1 MTSNCLTI
9 DVGTTN
15 TKVTLW
21 CNGIP
26 EIKQFVTPKKTIATQ
41 TNFELGYLWDEIVK
55 TISSFDPISLKKV
68 TQIAVASFGESGILL
83 DEKNNPIGQCIS
95 WFDDRAQIIVDQ
107 ITEEKKSRIYQLTG
121 LPVNA
126 HYSALK
132 IAWLLK
138 YDKTITMP
146 LAKYK
151 WLCVPDYLVYRF
163 TGNLATE
170 YTIASR
176 TLCLDIKTG
185 KWSKEVQRLLG
196 ISNISFPEIYS
207 AGCNLGY
214 VQGKLGKLFAQECQV
229 IIAGHDHMCGA
240 AGVGLGE
247 AELLDST
254 GTTEAMMTIVKHFD
268 ISSRAQKNALANGIY
283 VDGRHYTRFTAMPA
297 AGSTIAWL
305 MNLCR
310 INENKLVELMN
321 EAQKG
326 YDDYSLFKSRVLVMP
341 HFNGSGS
348 PNKMSSS
355 KGIIYGL
362 TSQTTLVELIFGL
375 FLGLTCEFKIAYTAL
390 FDSERYHLIKVIG
403 PAAKDP
409 LWLELKADIL
419 QANVISID
427 TEQAVSEG
435 AYVIATK
442 HHLKGKTHRYEPTT
456 DNQKQQYLNRMFKI
470 YQMLYQDKLKH
481 DL

>member
-1 MTSNCLTI
+1 
-9 DVGTTN
+9 
-15 TKVTLW
+15 
-21 CNGIP
+21 
-26 EIKQFVTPKKTIATQ
+26 
-41 TNFELGYLWDEIVK
+41 
-55 TISSFDPISLKKV
+55 
-68 TQIAVASFGESGILL
+68 
-83 DEKNNPIGQCIS
+83 
-95 WFDDRAQIIVDQ
+95 
-107 ITEEKKSRIYQLTG
+107 
-121 LPVNA
+121 
-126 HYSALK
+126 
-132 IAWLLK
+132 
-138 YDKTITMP
+138 MP

-185 KWSKEVQRLLG
+185 KWSKEVQQLLG

-207 AGCNLGY
+207 AGCNLGHI
-214 VQGKLGKLFAQECQV
+214 QGKLGKLFAQECQV

-240 AGVGLGE
+240 AGVGLDE
-247 AELLDST
+247 TELLDST
-254 GTTEAMMTIVKHFD
+254 GTTEAMMTIVEHFD
-268 ISSRAQKNALANGIY
+268 ISSEAQKNALANGIY
-283 VDGRHYTRFTAMPA
+283 VDDQHYTRFTAMPA

-305 MNLCR
+305 MKLCR
-310 INENKLVELMN
+310 INENKLIELMN

-326 YDDYSLFKSRVLVMP
+326 YDDYSLFNSRVLVMP
-341 HFNGSGS
+341 HFNGSGA

-362 TSQTTLVELIFGL
+362 TSQTTVVELIFGL

-390 FDSERYHLIKVIG
+390 FNSERYHLIKVIG

>member
-1 MTSNCLTI
+1 
-9 DVGTTN
+9 
-15 TKVTLW
+15 
-21 CNGIP
+21 
-26 EIKQFVTPKKTIATQ
+26 
-41 TNFELGYLWDEIVK
+41 
-55 TISSFDPISLKKV
+55 
-68 TQIAVASFGESGILL
+68 
-83 DEKNNPIGQCIS
+83 
-95 WFDDRAQIIVDQ
+95 
-107 ITEEKKSRIYQLTG
+107 
-121 LPVNA
+121 
-126 HYSALK
+126 
-132 IAWLLK
+132 
-138 YDKTITMP
+138 
-146 LAKYK
+146 
-151 WLCVPDYLVYRF
+151 
-163 TGNLATE
+163 
-170 YTIASR
+170 
-176 TLCLDIKTG
+176 
-185 KWSKEVQRLLG
+185 
-196 ISNISFPEIYS
+196 
-207 AGCNLGY
+207 
-214 VQGKLGKLFAQECQV
+214 
-229 IIAGHDHMCGA
+229 
-240 AGVGLGE
+240 
-247 AELLDST
+247 
-254 GTTEAMMTIVKHFD
+254 
-268 ISSRAQKNALANGIY
+268 
-283 VDGRHYTRFTAMPA
+283 TRFTAMPA